1 MELTPSP
8 PVNFVLS
15 PMRGMSHTPFPLLVC
30 FVLSLMRVIRVMHVI
45 RVMSPYHFHPAN
57 FVRSVTSVIR
67 VMHDIRFRS
76 SPLFLQ

>member
-1 MELTPSP
+1 MS
-8 PVNFVLS
+8 V
-15 PMRGMSHTPFPLLVC
+15 RGVMYVMYVIRVMSSTPFPLLVC
-30 FVLSLMRVIRVMHVI
+30 YVLSLMRVIRVMHVI